1 MDAYGILRHA
11 AGVEDIAVR
20 AGGSAWVFDPPS
32 RTYSELKANITN
44 QNANAFLLGDVSGNW
59 SKANQ
64 QNGEAVGMDI
74 YSVNDYQYDKT
85 LARVLLD
92 TGAKPL
98 FGAELT
104 LNYDPELSLRS
115 VKCPDSAFVFNTSI
129 DGQIQI
135 SLANAS
141 GVIGDKVLV
150 EVEFNESAAEPMLSL
165 SRVNLNEGSLLSVGK
180 PDNGSF
186 DRDNDGLLDSDE
198 LAYFKT
204 DPDLQDSDGDGWNDG
219 DEIRLGLYPHKITKH
234 TSH

>member
-1 MDAYGILRHA
+1 MMRSARYPLLMLLLFRHQVGLETLTGYSLAAADVNMDGQVLPMDAYGILRHA
-11 AGVEDIAVR
+11 AGVEDISVR
-20 AGGSAWVFDPPS
+20 GGGSAWVFDPPS
-32 RTYSELKANITN
+32 RTYSELRENITN

-74 YSVNDYQYDKT
+74 YSVNDYQNDKT

-129 DGQIQI
+129 DGQIKI
-135 SLANAS
+135 SL
-141 GVIGDKVLV
+141 VTPL
-150 EVEFNESAAEPMLSL
+150 E
-165 SRVNLNEGSLLSVGK
+165 
-180 PDNGSF
+180 
-186 DRDNDGLLDSDE
+186 
-198 LAYFKT
+198 
-204 DPDLQDSDGDGWNDG
+204 
-219 DEIRLGLYPHKITKH
+219 
-234 TSH
+234 